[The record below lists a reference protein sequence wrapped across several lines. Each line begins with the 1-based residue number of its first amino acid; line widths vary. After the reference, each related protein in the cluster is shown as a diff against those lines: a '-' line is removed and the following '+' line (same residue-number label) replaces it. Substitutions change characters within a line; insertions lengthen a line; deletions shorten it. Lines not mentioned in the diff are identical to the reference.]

1 MKKKLKITG
10 LIVVVVIGIASL
22 TIWLTFRNPYESQYF
37 TPEMQAKYPTVESV
51 LDAWRIGWKSDTPEH
66 LELANEVYGFNVVDR
81 YGNRGGTREN
91 EMDEINTIS
100 YSKDKELAFVLTDKS
115 GWTFIK
121 KNNRWV
127 FYPETPW
134 FEFVEMAHN

>member
-1 MKKKLKITG
+1 MKTKLKITA
-10 LIVVVVIGIASL
+10 LIVVVVLGIASL

-37 TPEMQAKYPTVESV
+37 TPEMQAKYTTVESV
-51 LDAWRIGWKSDTPEH
+51 LDAWRIGWESDTPEH

-81 YGNRGGTREN
+81 YGNRWGTSEN

-121 KNNRWV
+121 KDNRWV

-134 FEFVEMAHN
+134 FGFVEMAHN

>member
-1 MKKKLKITG
+1 MKKKLKITVI
-10 LIVVVVIGIASL
+10 IVVVLLSIASL
-22 TIWLTFRNPYESQYF
+22 AIWLTFRHPHESQYF
-37 TPEMQAKYPTVESV
+37 TPEMQSKYPTVESV